1 MAGLIVA
8 LVFAVV
14 VLFVLARTIRIV
26 PQARAGIVER
36 LGRYSRTLD
45 AGLAIIVPFVDRLKP
60 LIDLRET
67 VVSFPPQPVITED
80 NLVVNIDTVIYFQ
93 VTDPKSATYEIADY
107 IGAIEQLTV
116 TTLRNVIGGMTLEDT
131 LTSRDQINAAL
142 RTVLD
147 EATGK
152 WGIRVNRVELKAVDP
167 PATIQEA
174 MEKQMRAERDKRAAI
189 LTAEGYKQS
198 QILTAEGEKQSAILK
213 AEGARES
220 QILTAEG
227 QSKAIETVFDAIHRG
242 DADPKLLAYQYL
254 QVLPQIAQ
262 GESNKVWIIPSE
274 VTQALS
280 QLSDGWRRR
289 SRRSSACRR
298 WTSSA
303 RFLEGRRVQRGLDGA
318 DPETRW
324 HSPAG
329 QPAGPQ
335 LSAIP
340 ISDLSRR
347 SRSSSRPSSCLPT
360 AAAGRDRSS
369 RQLDSTTPVAWRSS
383 LEPASRMFDSLSE
396 KLQATLSDV
405 RSRGKLTED
414 DVAKAM
420 RAIRLALLEAD
431 VNLAVV
437 KQFTG
442 AVKERALGQDVL
454 DVAQPRP
461 AGREDRGR
469 RADRADGRGGPRA
482 RLRARGRRRSC

>member
-1 MAGLIVA
+1 MAGLIVV

-60 LIDLRET
+60 LIDLREQ

-167 PATIQEA
+167 PGTIQEA

-189 LTAEGYKQS
+189 LQAEGYKQS
-198 QILTAEGEKQSAILK
+198 QILAAEGEKQSAILK

-280 QLSDGWRRR
+280 QLS
-289 SRRSSACRR
+289 
-298 WTSSA
+298 
-303 RFLEGRRVQRGLDGA
+303 E
-318 DPETRW
+318 
-324 HSPAG
+324 
-329 QPAGPQ
+329 
-335 LSAIP
+335 
-340 ISDLSRR
+340 
-347 SRSSSRPSSCLPT
+347 
-360 AAAGRDRSS
+360 
-369 RQLDSTTPVAWRSS
+369 
-383 LEPASRMFDSLSE
+383 
-396 KLQATLSDV
+396 
-405 RSRGKLTED
+405 
-414 DVAKAM
+414 
-420 RAIRLALLEAD
+420 RL
-431 VNLAVV
+431 
-437 KQFTG
+437 G
-442 AVKERALGQDVL
+442 
-454 DVAQPRP
+454 
-461 AGREDRGR
+461 
-469 RADRADGRGGPRA
+469 DGRASGE
-482 RLRARGRRRSC
+482 S